1 MLDPKIL
8 RLVAIT
14 DDAEDGRATLT
25 DRVAAAVRGGATSV
39 QVRLKR
45 ATPREV
51 VEITRSIIS
60 RVAVPVIV
68 NDRADIALAAGA
80 AGVHVGE
87 ADLPVVAIRRF
98 APANFI
104 IGASLG
110 SDAELAN
117 AKDADY
123 VGIGPVY
130 GSDSKS
136 DAGSAIGVEGFKRL
150 ASLVAHPAVAVGGIT
165 ADRALQITVA
175 GAAGVAL
182 GIAVAWSPLAARAL
196 MPFLVFVNTLPKVA
210 VAPLFLLW
218 LGYGILPNMLI
229 GALIGFFPVV
239 INTAVGLT
247 QVDPEM
253 LDLGRVFSAPKW
265 KVFVKIRIPNAYPY
279 ILSALKVTATAAVV
293 GAIVGEF
300 VASQRGLGYVIITSQ
315 GSMNTP
321 VAFAALVWI
330 SAVGL
335 ALYGAVVLAARWIA
349 PWAEAID

>member
-1 MLDPKIL
+1 MLDPRIL

-39 QVRLKR
+39 QVRLKS

-51 VEITRSIIS
+51 VEITRSIMGK
-60 RVAVPVIV
+60 VAVPVIV
-68 NDRADIALAAGA
+68 NDRADLALAAGA

-87 ADLPVVAIRRF
+87 ADLPVAAIRRF

-104 IGASLG
+104 VGASLG

-175 GAAGVAL
+175 GAAGVAV
-182 GIAVAWSPLAARAL
+182 INAIFMADDPETAARAI
-196 MPFLVFVNTLPKVA
+196 A
-210 VAPLFLLW
+210 AA
-218 LGYGILPNMLI
+218 I
-229 GALIGFFPVV
+229 G
-239 INTAVGLT
+239 
-247 QVDPEM
+247 
-253 LDLGRVFSAPKW
+253 R
-265 KVFVKIRIPNAYPY
+265 
-279 ILSALKVTATAAVV
+279 
-293 GAIVGEF
+293 
-300 VASQRGLGYVIITSQ
+300 
-315 GSMNTP
+315 
-321 VAFAALVWI
+321 
-330 SAVGL
+330 
-335 ALYGAVVLAARWIA
+335 
-349 PWAEAID
+349 

>member
-51 VEITRSIIS
+51 VEITRAIMSK
-60 RVAVPVIV
+60 VAVPVIV

-80 AGVHVGE
+80 AGVPVGE
-87 ADLPVVAIRRF
+87 ADLPVAAIRRF

-104 IGASLG
+104 VGASLG
-110 SDAELAN
+110 SDAELLN

-136 DAGSAIGVEGFKRL
+136 DAGSAIGVDGFKRL
-150 ASLVAHPAVAVGGIT
+150 ASLVPHPAVAVGGIT

-175 GAAGVAL
+175 GAAGVAV
-182 GIAVAWSPLAARAL
+182 INAIFMADDPETAARAI
-196 MPFLVFVNTLPKVA
+196 A
-210 VAPLFLLW
+210 AA
-218 LGYGILPNMLI
+218 I
-229 GALIGFFPVV
+229 G
-239 INTAVGLT
+239 
-247 QVDPEM
+247 
-253 LDLGRVFSAPKW
+253 K
-265 KVFVKIRIPNAYPY
+265 
-279 ILSALKVTATAAVV
+279 
-293 GAIVGEF
+293 
-300 VASQRGLGYVIITSQ
+300 
-315 GSMNTP
+315 
-321 VAFAALVWI
+321 
-330 SAVGL
+330 
-335 ALYGAVVLAARWIA
+335 
-349 PWAEAID
+349 